1 MFCLQA
7 SSHNESTSTLQFG
20 SRVSEITL
28 GQAKKNVESG
38 MMLDA
43 KEASVK
49 LQRETAAA
57 KADAARFAQALEYE
71 RAEAEQLRCTNESMQ
86 RANESMQQELS
97 RLKVG
102 ATLDHRLFFSSFS
115 FAPFLL
121 VGWSQLEANNFLVV
135 ARAGIR

>member
-1 MFCLQA
+1 
-7 SSHNESTSTLQFG
+7 
-20 SRVSEITL
+20 VSEITL

-57 KADAARFAQALEYE
+57 KAEAARFAQALEYE

-86 RANESMQQELS
+86 RDNESMQQELS
-97 RLKVG
+97 RLKVS
-102 ATLDHRLFFSSFS
+102 AVLDLLSSF
-115 FAPFLL
+115 PL
-121 VGWSQLEANNFLVV
+121 GRWSQPEAFHLQYT
-135 ARAGIR
+135 AL